1 MMTSSSSN
9 KTTGL
14 KSGSEES
21 AVCPDCLE
29 SYYTRN
35 ASAMLV
41 VGQMTH
47 YRHAGG
53 S

>member
-1 MMTSSSSN
+1 MMTFSSFN

-21 AVCPDCLE
+21 AVGPDCLE

-35 ASAMLV
+35 ASAMLEAAK
-41 VGQMTH
+41 
-47 YRHAGG
+47 R
-53 S
+53 